1 MSESVQKSAHISHKS
16 HHTIFTIMIA
26 TNNSSR
32 PTSVKPFAKA
42 DYKHEDNTVDKSP
55 LINNEQMA
63 LSQLKEKLANVPHD
77 EKISLV
83 YAQQVDKNL
92 VTDDHLLGFI
102 HVENFNIDV
111 SVVNV
116 VPIAMVYVCVLC
128 KGIVCLVMIL
138 FLIYMTLL

>member
-1 MSESVQKSAHISHKS
+1 
-16 HHTIFTIMIA
+16 MIA
-26 TNNSSR
+26 TTDSYNSSR

-42 DYKHEDNTVDKSP
+42 DYKGDNAFDKSP
-55 LINNEQMA
+55 LINNEQTA

-77 EKISLV
+77 EKMSLV

-111 SVVNV
+111 SVVYV
-116 VPIAMVYVCVLC
+116 V
-128 KGIVCLVMIL
+128 
-138 FLIYMTLL
+138 

>member
-1 MSESVQKSAHISHKS
+1 
-16 HHTIFTIMIA
+16 MIA
-26 TNNSSR
+26 TTDSNNSNR

-42 DYKHEDNTVDKSP
+42 DYKENTANTTSL
-55 LINNEQMA
+55 LINNEQTA

-77 EKISLV
+77 EKMSLV

-111 SVVNV
+111 SDVSVV
-116 VPIAMVYVCVLC
+116 
-128 KGIVCLVMIL
+128 
-138 FLIYMTLL
+138 